1 MKLKGLRSAFY
12 RAANL
17 QEAKAWYSTVFDIRP
32 YFDEPFYV
40 GFDIGGFELGLQPSS
55 DTPPLGGNAYWG
67 VDDADRMAAHLIEH
81 GATEI
86 DPVQEVGEGIR
97 LGSVRDPFGN
107 NIGLIYNPHFRYKE

>member
-40 GFDIGGFELGLQPSS
+40 GFDIGGFELGL
-55 DTPPLGGNAYWG
+55 
-67 VDDADRMAAHLIEH
+67 
-81 GATEI
+81 
-86 DPVQEVGEGIR
+86 
-97 LGSVRDPFGN
+97 
-107 NIGLIYNPHFRYKE
+107 